1 MNVLCQNNMCI
12 VRGNNIPK
20 RQYRD
25 LENPGNQLGNN
36 LENLRSIKK
45 KLKSDVIP
53 SSPLMKSNF
62 NCNDQKTVCR
72 LSPVRLTTNVGLGTL
87 AIFFLGYSGKNKT
100 LISHMTTSF
109 GGLFGHW
116 AMEMDNKQMHPNFI
130 LFFFLQ
136 LKSL

>member
-62 NCNDQKTVCR
+62 NCNDQKPCA
-72 LSPVRLTTNVGLGTL
+72 G
-87 AIFFLGYSGKNKT
+87 
-100 LISHMTTSF
+100 
-109 GGLFGHW
+109 
-116 AMEMDNKQMHPNFI
+116 
-130 LFFFLQ
+130 
-136 LKSL
+136 